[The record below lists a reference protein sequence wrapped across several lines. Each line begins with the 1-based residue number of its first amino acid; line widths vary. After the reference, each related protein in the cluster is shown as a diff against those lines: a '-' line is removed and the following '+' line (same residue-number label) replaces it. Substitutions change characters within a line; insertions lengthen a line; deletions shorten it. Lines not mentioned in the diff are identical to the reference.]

1 MKRFSILFFLTV
13 ILFASCR
20 EEGAGVSSF
29 EIDKTSIFVS
39 PEGGTEYLEINS
51 SMEWTASANQPWI
64 SISPANGIGSTKC
77 RVFVDSTLENGIRE
91 ARLTFETVDGDRCP
105 VKVEQGGFGKFVSLK
120 DSVKTI
126 ASSTN
131 SITDR
136 YFEVE
141 ITTNV
146 NFRIHV
152 VDSTNTPIW
161 WVAPRNV
168 EVKPNLDRPSRPR
181 STIVRFDWHINTE
194 PAERVA
200 FIHFSP
206 LNEDEELEK
215 STVLTIVQDAA
226 PVITDN
232 RAGDSLAL
240 IAVTSRLQLLSPW
253 DVSEN
258 MQYWPNITL
267 WETTDEEIISGEVP
281 EAAVGRVR
289 SADIMMCNTKES
301 IPQEIRYL
309 KYIETLNIYSNV
321 NTMLLSID
329 LGSEV
334 CELEYLKHLQI
345 GAFGLVSLPDD
356 FVNLGDKLESLDLSS
371 NNFKEIPAILTKENF
386 RKLKKLDFID
396 CRRWT
401 LSNLGDKDSHEDG
414 IGLYFNTNDNDA
426 LRRLLLWDTLEE
438 LRLSNNYI
446 EGQIPDFKIGD
457 VIGGDTISA
466 WTKDDI
472 TIKGVVNDTLRNLVE
487 ELADSV
493 KYRNLPKIMPNMKR
507 LTLNLNFFTGKLPE
521 WVLYHPY
528 LLDWFPESLIYM
540 QKENGIDSN
549 GKLVKFDNEP
559 TDYEYYYD
567 FFPGY
572 REKYEIKEEFED

>member
-1 MKRFSILFFLTV
+1 MKKISILFAVTAL
-13 ILFASCR
+13 LFCSCSKD
-20 EEGAGVSSF
+20 GNGLVGF
-29 EIDKTSIFVS
+29 EIDKASVS
-39 PEGGTEYLEINS
+39 VVPEGGTEYLQVTS
-51 SMEWTASANQPWI
+51 ATEWVAVSDKPWI

-77 RVFVDSTLENGIRE
+77 RIVVDSTLESS
-91 ARLTFETVDGDRCP
+91 ARTATLRFSAIDETPINVP
-105 VKVEQGGFGKFVSLK
+105 VTQFGFAKQII
-120 DSVKTI
+120 VKNPEISI
-126 ASSTN
+126 ASATN
-131 SITDR
+131 SVADR
-136 YFEVE
+136 YFEATVTSNVRFGVQVE
-141 ITTNV
+141 YDEEPLIEWITPEK
-146 NFRIHV
+146 I
-152 VDSTNTPIW
+152 DL
-161 WVAPRNV
+161 
-168 EVKPNLDRPSRPR
+168 ELDRGSRPR
-181 STIVRFDWHINTE
+181 TTTVRFDWKINTDFDKRT
-194 PAERVA
+194 AR
-200 FIHFSP
+200 IHFVP
-206 LNEDEELEK
+206 LDATDVLEN
-215 STVLTIVQDAA
+215 SAILSVTQDAA
-226 PVITDN
+226 PTITDD

-240 IAVTSRLQLLSPW
+240 VTITNRLQLLSPW

-267 WETTDEEIISGEVP
+267 WEDTDKEIISGEVP
-281 EAAVGRVR
+281 SAAVGRVR
-289 SADIMMCNTKES
+289 SANIMMCYTKES
-301 IPQEIRYL
+301 LPQEIRYL

-321 NTMLLSID
+321 NTMLLSIE

-371 NNFKEIPAILTKENF
+371 NNFEDIPAILTKENF
-386 RKLKKLDFID
+386 PRLKKLDFID

-446 EGQIPDFKIGD
+446 EGELPTFVTITEA
-457 VIGGDTISA
+457 GDTIVDDDVPV
-466 WTKDDI
+466 WTAEDV
-472 TIKGVVNDTLRNLVE
+472 TGNDTLKNLVGM
-487 ELADSV
+487 
-493 KYRNLPKIMPNMKR
+493 PKIMPNMGR

>member
-1 MKRFSILFFLTV
+1 MKRFSILFALTV

-29 EIDKTSIFVS
+29 EIDKTSIFVA

-141 ITTNV
+141 VTTNV
-146 NFRIHV
+146 NFKIHV
-152 VDSTNTPIW
+152 VDSANTPIW
-161 WVAPRNV
+161 WVTPKNV
-168 EVKPNLDRPSRPR
+168 EVKPDLDRPSRPR
-181 STIVRFDWHINTE
+181 STTVRFDWHINTE

-226 PVITDN
+226 PVITDD

-253 DVSEN
+253 EVSEN

-267 WETTDEEIISGEVP
+267 WEATDEEIISGEVP
-281 EAAVGRVR
+281 ETAVGRVR
-289 SADIMMCNTKES
+289 SADIMMCYTKES

-321 NTMLLSID
+321 NTMLLCID

-356 FVNLGDKLESLDLSS
+356 FVKLGDKLETLDLSS
-371 NNFKEIPAILTKENF
+371 NNFCEIPAVLTKENF
-386 RKLKKLDFID
+386 PKLKKLDFID
-396 CRRWT
+396 CRRW
-401 LSNLGDKDSHEDG
+401 SFSDISKKDSYEDG
-414 IGLYFNTNDNDA
+414 VGLYFNANENDA

-446 EGQIPDFKIGD
+446 EGNIPDFKVGD
-457 VIGGDTISA
+457 DGVEVWTEADVAAWGGDTI
-466 WTKDDI
+466 K
-472 TIKGVVNDTLRNLVE
+472 NLVGM
-487 ELADSV
+487 
-493 KYRNLPKIMPNMKR
+493 PKIMPKMKR
-507 LTLNLNFFTGKLPE
+507 LTLNLCFFTGKLPD
-521 WVLYHPY
+521 WLLYHPY

-540 QKENGIDSN
+540 QKENGVDSN

-559 TDYEYYYD
+559 KDYEYYYD

-572 REKYEIKEEFED
+572 RKKYEIIEEIE

>member
-1 MKRFSILFFLTV
+1 MKKISILFAITAV
-13 ILFASCR
+13 LFCSCN
-20 EEGAGVSSF
+20 EDGNGLVGF
-29 EIDKTSIFVS
+29 EIDKASVS
-39 PEGGTEYLEINS
+39 VVPEGGTEYLQVTS
-51 SMEWTASANQPWI
+51 ATEWVAVSDKPWI

-77 RVFVDSTLENGIRE
+77 RIVVDSTLESS
-91 ARLTFETVDGDRCP
+91 ARTATLRFSAIDETP
-105 VKVEQGGFGKFVSLK
+105 VNVPVTQFGFAKQIIVKNPEVS
-120 DSVKTI
+120 I
-126 ASSTN
+126 ASATN
-131 SITDR
+131 SVADR
-136 YFEVE
+136 YFEATVTSNVRFGVQVE
-141 ITTNV
+141 YDEEPLIEWITPEKINL
-146 NFRIHV
+146 
-152 VDSTNTPIW
+152 
-161 WVAPRNV
+161 
-168 EVKPNLDRPSRPR
+168 ELDRGSRPR
-181 STIVRFDWHINTE
+181 TTIVRFDWKINTDFDKRT
-194 PAERVA
+194 AR
-200 FIHFSP
+200 IHFVP
-206 LNEDEELEK
+206 LDATDVLEN
-215 STVLTIVQDAA
+215 SAILSVTQDAA
-226 PVITDN
+226 PTITDD

-240 IAVTSRLQLLSPW
+240 VTITNRLQLLSPW

-267 WETTDEEIISGEVP
+267 WEDTDKEIISGEVP
-281 EAAVGRVR
+281 SAAVGRVR
-289 SADIMMCNTKES
+289 SANIMMCYTKES
-301 IPQEIRYL
+301 LPQEIRYL

-321 NTMLLSID
+321 NTMLLSIE

-371 NNFKEIPAILTKENF
+371 NNFEDIPAILTKENF
-386 RKLKKLDFID
+386 PRLKKLDFID

-414 IGLYFNTNDNDA
+414 IGLYFNTNDNEA

-446 EGQIPDFKIGD
+446 EGELPTFVTITEA
-457 VIGGDTISA
+457 GDTIVDDDVPV
-466 WTKDDI
+466 WTAEDVA
-472 TIKGVVNDTLRNLVE
+472 GNDTLKNLVGM
-487 ELADSV
+487 
-493 KYRNLPKIMPNMKR
+493 PKIMPNMGR